1 MNAAFPSLDPPTTLV
16 KATRL
21 AYVVLERPSLDRAA
35 AWLDD
40 FGLDR
45 LSGDADHAWFGNAA
59 RGSAFYL
66 VRRTRRPAFS
76 GFAVTVAHRDDLQRL
91 VDAGLAEAIGEDLT
105 AERRPCVQLRDPSGF
120 EVHVVVQP
128 TADEATSATPP
139 RNLPGQIERVDTPVR
154 DVRAPRVAR
163 LGHVVLETLAFHDVV
178 DWYRRTLGLL
188 VSDYQH
194 LPDGRPVVAF
204 CRFDRGDTPTDHHS
218 IAIGQGFHA
227 GLEHLSF
234 ELDDVDAVTQGHA
247 AMQRGGWRHV
257 WGIGRHIMGSQVFDY
272 WNDPWGAKH
281 EHYAD
286 GDLVT
291 QAFPTGRSPF
301 GPQYIA
307 QWGPRMPSTFVGGP
321 LTPAL
326 VWRALRSVLTGA
338 VPLRIL
344 ASLVHAAKVGPRDEV
359 TP

>member
-1 MNAAFPSLDPPTTLV
+1 MNAAFPSPDLLAPIV
-16 KATRL
+16 KANGL
-21 AYVVLERPSLDRAA
+21 AYVVLGRPSLELAA
-35 AWLDD
+35 SWLDD
-40 FGLDR
+40 FGLDH

-59 RGSAFYL
+59 RGSSFYL
-66 VRRTRRPAFS
+66 VQRTRKPGFV

-91 VDAGLAEAIGEDLT
+91 VDEGLSEAIGEDLT
-105 AERRPCVQLRDPSGF
+105 PARRPCVRLRDPNGF
-120 EVHVVVQP
+120 EVHVVVQ
-128 TADEATSATPP
+128 EAPDDAASVLPP
-139 RNLPGQIERVDTPVR
+139 RNLPGRIARIDSPVR

-163 LGHVVLETLAFHDVV
+163 LGHVVLETLAFHEAV
-178 DWYRRTLGLL
+178 DWYRRTLGVL
-188 VSDYQH
+188 VTDYQH

-204 CRFDRGDTPTDHHS
+204 CRFDRGDAPTDHHS
-218 IAIGQGFHA
+218 IAIGQGFHP

-234 ELDDVDAVTQGHA
+234 ELDDVDAVARGHA

-291 QAFPTGRSPF
+291 RAFPTGRSPF

-321 LTPAL
+321 LTPRL

-338 VPLRIL
+338 VPLQTL

-359 TP
+359 AS